1 MSKYSTYG
9 AKMVVLSQLAFASL
23 TARVR
28 NNREDR
34 GATAV
39 EYGLLVALVAAVIV
53 AAVVL
58 FGSKINEIFTGTT
71 AKIPTPSSSTTTAP
85 VGG

>member
-1 MSKYSTYG
+1 MSKYSNYG
-9 AKMVVLSQLAFASL
+9 AKMVVLSQLAFANL

-28 NNREDR
+28 DNREDR

-58 FGSKINEIFTGTT
+58 FGNKIVDIFNGTT
-71 AKIPTPSSSTTTAP
+71 NSIPTPSTTTTAP

>member
-1 MSKYSTYG
+1 MSKFSNYG
-9 AKMVVLSQLAFASL
+9 AKMVVLSQLAFANL

-28 NNREDR
+28 DNREDR

-58 FGSKINEIFTGTT
+58 FGNKIVDIFNGTT
-71 AKIPTPSSSTTTAP
+71 NSIPTPSTTTTAP

>member
-1 MSKYSTYG
+1 MSNFSAFA
-9 AKMVVLSQLAFASL
+9 AKLVVMSQLAFANV
-23 TARVR
+23 TDRVR
-28 NNREDR
+28 SDREDR

-58 FGSKINEIFTGTT
+58 FGNKIVDIFNVTT
-71 AKIPTPSSSTTTAP
+71 NAIPTPSGSVTTTPA
-85 VGG
+85 G

>member
-1 MSKYSTYG
+1 MSNFL
-9 AKMVVLSQLAFASL
+9 AKMVVRSQLAFANV
-23 TARVR
+23 TDRVHNDR
-28 NNREDR
+28 ADR

-58 FGSKINEIFTGTT
+58 FGNKIVDIFNGTT
-71 AKIPTPSSSTTTAP
+71 NAIPTPSGSATTTAP

>member
-1 MSKYSTYG
+1 MSNFSTFG
-9 AKMVVLSQLAFASL
+9 AKILVLSQLAFGAL
-23 TARVR
+23 TDRVR
-28 NNREDR
+28 NDREDR

-58 FGSKINEIFTGTT
+58 FGHKIVDIFNGTT
-71 AKIPTPSSSTTTAP
+71 NAIPTPSGSATATA
-85 VGG
+85 GA